1 MVIGLGCPGI
11 RWPEINMGAV
21 GIISAFKSDCH
32 LFDAILLL
40 PVADHHSLFSKH
52 HVADAFGVVAHTLV
66 AVEPFDFLKML
77 VLLVEIIAPDAETD
91 CDKQ

>member
-1 MVIGLGCPGI
+1 
-11 RWPEINMGAV
+11 MGAV
-21 GIISAFKSDCH
+21 GILSAFKSDGHCLDAV
-32 LFDAILLL
+32 LFLTGS
-40 PVADHHSLFSKH
+40 DHHRLFAEH
-52 HVADAFGVVAHTLV
+52 HVSDAFCVVAHTLV

>member
-1 MVIGLGCPGI
+1 MVIELGSPRVRGS
-11 RWPEINMGAV
+11 EINVGAV
-21 GIISAFKSDCH
+21 GILSAFKSDCH

-52 HVADAFGVVAHTLV
+52 HVADAFGVIAHTLV
-66 AVEPFDFLKML
+66 AIEPFDFPKML

-91 CDKQ
+91 HDKQ